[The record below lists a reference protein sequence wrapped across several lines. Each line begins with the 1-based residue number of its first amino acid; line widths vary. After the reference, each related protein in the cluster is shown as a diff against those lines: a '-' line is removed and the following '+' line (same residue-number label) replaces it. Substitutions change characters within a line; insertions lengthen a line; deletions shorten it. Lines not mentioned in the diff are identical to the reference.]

1 MSRAIQG
8 MGNQHVL
15 DGSSYEEKGDASKGT
30 HNFQKLSQELV
41 DSVTIMAACTVLI
54 SHGFFYY
61 FCIHYNLYICIC
73 VLKSC
78 TFRNSHPEIQIILL
92 PSDMSLGHIVSAL
105 T

>member
-1 MSRAIQG
+1 

-54 SHGFFYY
+54 SHVFFII
-61 FCIHYNLYICIC
+61 FVYIII
-73 VLKSC
+73 C
-78 TFRNSHPEIQIILL
+78 TFASVYLKAALL
-92 PSDMSLGHIVSAL
+92 ETP
-105 T
+105 TQKYK